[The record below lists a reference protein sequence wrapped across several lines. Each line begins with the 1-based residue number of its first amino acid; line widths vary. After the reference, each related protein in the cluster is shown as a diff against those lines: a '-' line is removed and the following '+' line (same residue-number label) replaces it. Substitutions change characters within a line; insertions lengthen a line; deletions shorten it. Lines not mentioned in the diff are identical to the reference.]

1 MAKQRIHAPL
11 TIFIACTDENE
22 LMLSVDNETGC
33 VVLEEPGSQ
42 PIREISPSLE
52 EFLDRLQPVAAS
64 EE

>member
-1 MAKQRIHAPL
+1 
-11 TIFIACTDENE
+11 
-22 LMLSVDNETGC
+22 VDNETGC